1 MIKYQIRFIT
11 HSGIVFGT
19 DHFSAEDDKRAISK
33 AHAVYRTRFGKGY
46 EVWQDDR
53 HVHTE
58 SYR

>member
-1 MIKYQIRFIT
+1 MSEYQIRFIT

-19 DHFSAEDDKRAISK
+19 DRFTAENDERAISK

-46 EVWQDDR
+46 EIWQDSR

-58 SYR
+58 LYR